1 MGLPSFISG
10 YPSVFS
16 YPQPIIA
23 VRPRYL
29 GFDVRNVDQSVLAG
43 LEPVAFEVVRGRFD
57 PRATDEALR
66 ECSECPP
73 ALRDQHRGHSFY
85 SWGEDFVGDST
96 KFRGP
101 PAYDFKGRGGRIAVE
116 DNYVFRTVWT
126 EGMKALIDA
135 SQGQFAT
142 LADVEEFRLLAK
154 GMADL
159 EAYATVLSDLTPGF
173 GNILTWIF
181 GDTGQQKLTPAE
193 IEAVTVDV
201 SMTPLLRPYVSFA
214 SGQGKDERGPY
225 MALTLVH
232 SDATSAEENVALLR
246 RRIEETRSIW
256 RGDLWI
262 DMVDSMEITAEGRVL
277 SAKLWGRIS
286 VNWYTW
292 FDEREPLLMHE

>member
-1 MGLPSFISG
+1 M
-10 YPSVFS
+10 
-16 YPQPIIA
+16 
-23 VRPRYL
+23 
-29 GFDVRNVDQSVLAG
+29 
-43 LEPVAFEVVRGRFD
+43 
-57 PRATDEALR
+57 
-66 ECSECPP
+66 
-73 ALRDQHRGHSFY
+73 
-85 SWGEDFVGDST
+85 
-96 KFRGP
+96 
-101 PAYDFKGRGGRIAVE
+101 
-116 DNYVFRTVWT
+116 
-126 EGMKALIDA
+126 
-135 SQGQFAT
+135 
-142 LADVEEFRLLAK
+142 
-154 GMADL
+154 
-159 EAYATVLSDLTPGF
+159 
-173 GNILTWIF
+173 
-181 GDTGQQKLTPAE
+181 
-193 IEAVTVDV
+193 